1 MKIFPAIDLK
11 DGQCVR
17 LNKGDYKQVKKYS
30 DNPISVAE
38 EWINQGTQKLH
49 IIDLDGAKSGL
60 PVNHNFI
67 FDIKKNFPH
76 LYIQVGGGIRNLEN
90 IQMYLDNGID
100 RIILGTKAVKNL
112 DFISTLKKEIQKKII
127 VDIAIKDGKLAIEGW
142 NQLST
147 HDTKTFI
154 NNLKQYNISEI
165 VFTDI
170 NRDGMLS
177 GINFAVIED
186 IVKFSDI
193 PVIASGG
200 ISSIDDI
207 KKLIPLSKFGL
218 SGVIVG
224 KALYEK
230 KINLTEAINLF
241 GS

>member
-1 MKIFPAIDLK
+1 MIL
-11 DGQCVR
+11 
-17 LNKGDYKQVKKYS
+17 
-30 DNPISVAE
+30 
-38 EWINQGTQKLH
+38 
-49 IIDLDGAKSGL
+49 
-60 PVNHNFI
+60 
-67 FDIKKNFPH
+67 KKNFPH

-177 GINFAVIED
+177 GINFTVIED